1 MKNPG
6 FRTRLE
12 ALIGSEQPF
21 AWAARVGIS
30 KGAFSRIWHEG
41 TIPAGDILLRI
52 KRGTGVNLDWLLS
65 GEGAPP
71 DSVLKIE
78 QMVLDSQL
86 AAQAGD
92 WEKSRAIDEE
102 IKMIRQAAVE
112 ERQEQAGGYPEKD
125 AELAIESLLILDDEL
140 ACVGAVVGRDE
151 RLSLALEGWRHVR
164 SEDELDQIG
173 MLRKLYRMMIKM
185 KGKLDVL
192 LEPPEKAAQHV
203 TGHGNVTAGGDVSG
217 VNVGGVSVDTP
228 AKKGT
233 KKKK

>member
-52 KRGTGVNLDWLLS
+52 KRATGVDMDWLLA
-65 GEGAPP
+65 GEGYPP
-71 DSVLKIE
+71 DSVLKTE
-78 QMVLDSQL
+78 QMAVDAQL
-86 AAQAGD
+86 AALAGD
-92 WEKSRAIDEE
+92 FGKSSALREE
-102 IKMIRQAAVE
+102 IERTRQAAAKE
-112 ERQEQAGGYPEKD
+112 HPEWQEGGFPEK
-125 AELAIESLLILDDEL
+125 EVTLAMESLLILDEEL
-140 ACVGAVVGRDE
+140 ARVGAVVGRDE

-164 SEDELDQIG
+164 SEDESDQID

-217 VNVGGVSVDTP
+217 VNVGGVTVGAP
-228 AKKGT
+228 AKKG